1 MFRKSYNADNRLEI
15 VILGAMRGTK
25 ADSSKKIREAVLA
38 LLSENK
44 ARTILF
50 DKGISSDP
58 IVTYPEEWKE
68 HHIAEGVFD
77 KLDTADL
84 IIVNITPK
92 AGKTDPTPNVFYELG
107 LIHALGIP
115 YLTVIREG
123 FKVPFYIRNNKYIK
137 VRNFGVQTL
146 KKSLRNTLYDFI
158 DDDVPNTFT
167 QNDISRFYNGL
178 PVIDIS
184 ATVGLATGYYMNF
197 VRRIL
202 KDDGF
207 ISFHPKKI
215 KALIIVRPFNIF
227 NTYLQDRQN
236 LENLLERNTLDFKLE
251 KLAPVATDKNG
262 GIWFDHVD
270 GIVVDLPRTIYPLKK
285 SPRLLSLKERL
296 NQSRNARGR
305 EIRDAILKQAAD
317 KLLDKVED
325 IVRYHTERDEERI
338 RANLLYFAAIDEVPD
353 TIAKLKKAGG

>member
-1 MFRKSYNADNRLEI
+1 MQTIALEI
-15 VILGAMRGTK
+15 VILGAMRGQKSDT
-25 ADSSKKIREAVLA
+25 SKKICQATVEILN
-38 LLSENK
+38 EDK
-44 ARTILF
+44 ATTILF
-50 DKGISSDP
+50 NKGIASEP

-68 HHIAEGVFD
+68 QHIAEGVFD

-92 AGKTDPTPNVFYELG
+92 KGKTDPTPNVFYELG

-115 YLTVIREG
+115 YLIVIKKG
-123 FKVPFYIRNNKYIK
+123 FEVPFYLRHNRYYE
-137 VRNFGVQTL
+137 VANFGIQTL
-146 KKSLRNTLYDFI
+146 KKALRDPLYDFI
-158 DDDVPNTFT
+158 DDNTPNVYT

-197 VRRIL
+197 ARRIL

-207 ISFHPKKI
+207 ISFHPDKI
-215 KALIIVRPFNIF
+215 KALIIVRPFDIF

-236 LENLLERNTLDFKLE
+236 LENLLSRNKLDFKLE

-296 NQSRNARGR
+296 TQNNRTMQKSV
-305 EIRDAILKQAAD
+305 RDAILSQAAD

-325 IVRYHTERDEERI
+325 IVRYHTERDEEKI
-338 RANLLYFAAIDEVPD
+338 RSRLLYFSTIDGVPQM
-353 TIAKLKKAGG
+353 IRKLKEQHQ